1 MLGLHPTYNHKKINE
16 YRKGIRLFLAE
27 MVGFEPTHRLLGLP
41 HFECGLLSHL
51 STSPKLPKQYNTDYE
66 ESQVC
71 GIIIR
76 PMK

>member
-1 MLGLHPTYNHKKINE
+1 MVSA
-16 YRKGIRLFLAE
+16 LFLAE

-51 STSPKLPKQYNTDYE
+51 STSPYSLVRFIDGRQVLLFTGRPLANLLKQYNTDYE

-71 GIIIR
+71 GII
-76 PMK
+76 